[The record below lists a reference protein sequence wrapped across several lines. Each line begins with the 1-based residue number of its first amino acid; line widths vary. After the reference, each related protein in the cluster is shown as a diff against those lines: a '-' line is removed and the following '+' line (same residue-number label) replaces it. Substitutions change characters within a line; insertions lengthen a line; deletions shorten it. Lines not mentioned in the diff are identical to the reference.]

1 MRKINTEN
9 SIPDL
14 ALLRRQIDFLSELA
28 LEERVERLRTV
39 LAGRT
44 DYLVVGLENMFY
56 AHNASA
62 VLRSC
67 EAFGIQQVH
76 VIEEL
81 CPFKPSADIV
91 RGTDQW
97 LDIHRYNGKQVTRR
111 LVERLKGEG
120 YRIVSTSPHIDG
132 STPDTF
138 DLSKGKAA
146 IFFGTE
152 KQGISRELRELSD
165 EFIQVPM
172 YGFVESLNVSV
183 CAAIVLQTLSAR
195 LHGSDLPWGLGEE
208 RREELML
215 KWLKRSVRDAERILL
230 KRFK

>member
-1 MRKINTEN
+1 MRRTNTEN
-9 SIPDL
+9 SISDL

-39 LAGRT
+39 LADRT

-97 LDIHRYNGKQVTRR
+97 LDIHRYNGKRVTRR

-152 KQGISRELRELSD
+152 KQGITPELRELSD

-195 LHGSDLPWGLGEE
+195 LHGSDLPWRLGEE

-230 KRFK
+230 KRFE